1 MASVEEPAIVK
12 QPSGSQK
19 VLNAIALLNERT
31 GSSVAAIMK
40 YMKANGHE
48 VANEKRQ
55 RASILKLL
63 KQAVEAGQVERVKN
77 SFKLSTEH
85 KKTIKSIEKMK
96 AHAEK
101 KKAKAQ
107 AKKDNKI
114 VKTTVKSSTKAERMT
129 KEPVKKKTK
138 PGDSTSAKAIAGAAA
153 QDALAK
159 RLIEGENETATPKQ
173 PKKKKENGASS
184 KKAKAANENTGSKSA
199 QGGGKSHPTNK
210 PRKSIGTLAQPMSK
224 SKMSRKSLKKLIAG
238 KPVLSDE
245 DS

>member
-129 KEPVKKKTK
+129 KE
-138 PGDSTSAKAIAGAAA
+138 S
-153 QDALAK
+153 K
-159 RLIEGENETATPKQ
+159 RRLSREIVPA
-173 PKKKKENGASS
+173 
-184 KKAKAANENTGSKSA
+184 
-199 QGGGKSHPTNK
+199 
-210 PRKSIGTLAQPMSK
+210 PRPLPELQLRMLLQK
-224 SKMSRKSLKKLIAG
+224 
-238 KPVLSDE
+238 D
-245 DS
+245 